1 MKILL
6 IGEYSR
12 LHNSLKEGLQK
23 LGNEVTILG
32 FKDGF
37 KDFPVDYPLEKKWDN
52 GLLKK
57 VKLAVLLLSGFDITS
72 YFTYRQ
78 FKKNKLNLNDFDV
91 VQLINENSFF
101 CNYHFEKKILKY
113 IFLSNHK
120 TFLLSCGDDYI
131 YVNYNF
137 LNQNNKSIVQPYLAG
152 KIDKKNFINV
162 LKFRKKEFKKLHE
175 FIYNNIKGV
184 IASDLDY
191 HIPLQKNQ
199 KYLGLIPNPINTEKL
214 VFTPPE
220 INDKII
226 IFHGINRENY
236 FKKGNDFFEKA
247 LDIIKEKYPEKIEII
262 IVENIPYKDYIN
274 LYNKAHI
281 LLDQCFAYDQGYNA
295 LEAMAKGK
303 VVFTGAEKEFLEH
316 YNLQEDEVAINAKP
330 DVDYLV
336 KKLSMLIENPSMIEA
351 IGTKARNFIEKEH
364 NYIKIAEKYLAVWN
378 KQKLSEEEEH

>member
-12 LHNSLKEGLQK
+12 LHNSLKEGLEK

-37 KDFPVDYPLEKKWDN
+37 KDYPVDFPLVKKWDT
-52 GLLKK
+52 GFLKK
-57 VKLAVLLLSGFDITS
+57 IKLLVLLITRFDITS
-72 YFTYRQ
+72 YLTYKQ
-78 FKKNKLNLNDFDV
+78 FKKNKILFKNFDV

-101 CNYHFEKKILKY
+101 CNYHFEKKILKNLFSY
-113 IFLSNHK
+113 NSNV
-120 TFLLSCGDDYI
+120 FLLSCGDDYI

-137 LNQNNKSIVQPYLAG
+137 LHQENKSIVQPYLEG
-152 KIDKKNFINV
+152 KINPKNFTNV
-162 LKFRKKEFKKLHE
+162 LKFRDDEFRKLHE
-175 FIYNNIKGV
+175 FIYQNIKGV
-184 IASDLDY
+184 IASDMDY
-191 HIPLQKNQ
+191 HVPLQGNT
-199 KYLGLIPNPINTEKL
+199 KYLGLIPNPINLEKLTFTKLKVDEKL
-214 VFTPPE
+214 V
-220 INDKII
+220 

-247 LDIIKEKYPEKIEII
+247 LEIIKEKYPKRVEII
-262 IVENIPYKDYIN
+262 TVENVPYKEYIN

-303 VVFTGAEKEFLEH
+303 VVFTGAEKEFLEY

-336 KKLSMLIENPSMIEA
+336 EKLSMLIENPSMIEK
-351 IGTKARNFIEKEH
+351 ISSNARSFIEKEH
-364 NYIKIAEKYLAVWN
+364 DYIKIAEKYLAVWN
-378 KQKLSEEEEH
+378 K

>member
-37 KDFPVDYPLEKKWDN
+37 KDFPVDYQLEKKWDN

-78 FKKNKLNLNDFDV
+78 FKKNKLNLNGFDV

-113 IFLSNHK
+113 IFLSNPK

-175 FIYNNIKGV
+175 FVYNNIKGV

-336 KKLSMLIENPSMIEA
+336 EKLSMLIENPSIIEA
-351 IGTKARNFIEKEH
+351 IGIKARNFIEKEH